1 MQEVQGNGAPSVLK
15 GKCLRALHGNG
26 TASRAVSTCDRAKS
40 GGAGGVDGGPSGVAP
55 AEMVRV
61 NRPGGYL
68 GGTVSVADEP
78 RVSACLGKNNELAA
92 RTAGV
97 YTQSV
102 HSLGQHS

>member
-1 MQEVQGNGAPSVLK
+1 
-15 GKCLRALHGNG
+15 
-26 TASRAVSTCDRAKS
+26 
-40 GGAGGVDGGPSGVAP
+40 
-55 AEMVRV
+55 MVRV